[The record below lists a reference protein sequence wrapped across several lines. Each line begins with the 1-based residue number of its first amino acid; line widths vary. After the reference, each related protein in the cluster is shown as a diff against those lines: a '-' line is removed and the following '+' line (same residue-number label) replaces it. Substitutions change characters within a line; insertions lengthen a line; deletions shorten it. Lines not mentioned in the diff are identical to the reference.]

1 MWLQN
6 EVGDVEDSIHSEPE
20 RLPEWFG
27 YKFVGD
33 NIDKNVKPSHQRYE
47 LKGLSLHHF
56 HGFAVRDWV
65 NFSGMSEESPTFT
78 NPDPSQFLPS
88 ESDVSLL
95 KEEFVILIS
104 RYIMLIIVSMHIV
117 MLFDSVFYA

>member
-6 EVGDVEDSIHSEPE
+6 DVGDVEDSIHSEPE

-47 LKGLSLHHF
+47 QKGLSLHHF
-56 HGFAVRDWV
+56 HGYAVRDRV

-78 NPDPSQFLPS
+78 IPDPSQFLPS
-88 ESDVSLL
+88 QSDISLL
-95 KEEFVILIS
+95 KEEFAILIS
-104 RYIMLIIVSMHIV
+104 RYVNCVHAHNHCV
-117 MLFDSVFYA
+117 